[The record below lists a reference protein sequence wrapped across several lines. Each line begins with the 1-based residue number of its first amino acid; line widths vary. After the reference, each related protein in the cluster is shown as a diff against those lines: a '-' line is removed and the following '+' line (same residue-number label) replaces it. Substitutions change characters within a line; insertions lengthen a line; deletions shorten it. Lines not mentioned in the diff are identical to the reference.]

1 MPRPFGQRSGSHSGK
16 ITFVIRTIDGIGIC
30 SGIVIAPNYIPDI
43 RCGIRFPLRLAITI
57 RYNGQAFP
65 AESQNI
71 SSAGAL
77 FQLDQFIPADSTIE
91 FNMVIPAGNFR
102 TGKDV
107 LVNCTGRVV
116 RCSPVGN
123 RQELAVI
130 IDEYRFLRS

>member
-1 MPRPFGQRSGSHSGK
+1 
-16 ITFVIRTIDGIGIC
+16 
-30 SGIVIAPNYIPDI
+30 VIAPNYIPDI

-57 RYNGQAFP
+57 RYNGQEYP
-65 AESQNI
+65 AESRNI

-77 FQLDQFIPADSTIE
+77 FHLDQFIPAGSMIE
-91 FNMVIPAGNFR
+91 FVMAMPAGNFR
-102 TGKDV
+102 SGKDV

-116 RCSPVGN
+116 RCSPEGN

>member
-1 MPRPFGQRSGSHSGK
+1 
-16 ITFVIRTIDGIGIC
+16 
-30 SGIVIAPNYIPDI
+30 VIAPNYIPDI

-77 FQLDQFIPADSTIE
+77 FQLDQFIPAGSTIE
-91 FNMVIPAGNFR
+91 FIMAMPAGNFR

-116 RCSPVGN
+116 RCSPIGK

>member
-1 MPRPFGQRSGSHSGK
+1 MPRPSGQRSGRHAGE
-16 ITFVIRTIDGIGIC
+16 ITFVIRRYRTKGIC
-30 SGIVIAPNYIPDI
+30 SGIVIAPNYIPDL
-43 RCGIRFPLRLAITI
+43 RCGVRFPLRLTITI
-57 RYNGQAFP
+57 RHNGKEFP

-77 FQLDQFIPADSTIE
+77 FQLDQFIPAGSTIE
-91 FNMVIPAGNFR
+91 FIMAMPAGNFR

-116 RCSPVGN
+116 RCSPIGN